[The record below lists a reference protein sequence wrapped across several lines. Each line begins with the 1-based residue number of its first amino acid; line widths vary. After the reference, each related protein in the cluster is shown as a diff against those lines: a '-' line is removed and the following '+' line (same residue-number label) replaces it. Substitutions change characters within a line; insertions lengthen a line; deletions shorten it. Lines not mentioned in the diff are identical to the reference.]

1 MWVACFDWACRRW
14 DVAAPGIEPAGQGHC
29 LSRVCATAA
38 LTWGVTPPPALPPGT
53 RRQGD
58 AVIFCRGMPL
68 FMAGSVGQSAFV
80 ITATFWSH
88 GRATVSPGQ
97 ITDHRGW
104 GHQGT
109 FCKARPGL
117 ALLHEPIFHIFE
129 DAFVTFPS
137 NRGHLIFCRAVT
149 LKRTGPAGL
158 P

>member
-1 MWVACFDWACRRW
+1 MWVACFDWACRRL

-88 GRATVSPGQ
+88 GRATVSPGR
-97 ITDHRGW
+97 ITECAG
-104 GHQGT
+104 GGT
-109 FCKARPGL
+109 
-117 ALLHEPIFHIFE
+117 
-129 DAFVTFPS
+129 
-137 NRGHLIFCRAVT
+137 RGHFAKHVQDWRCSMSPFSIYLKTLLSHFHLIEDIWSFAEQWH
-149 LKRTGPAGL
+149 
-158 P
+158 

>member
-1 MWVACFDWACRRW
+1 MPQIGCSSSRNRTSR
-14 DVAAPGIEPAGQGHC
+14 AGS
-29 LSRVCATAA
+29 LFESRVCHSGVNVGCHTSSSPSAGNEETGRRRHLLPWDA
-38 LTWGVTPPPALPPGT
+38 LIYGWECWAISICHNSNILE
-53 RRQGD
+53 
-58 AVIFCRGMPL
+58 
-68 FMAGSVGQSAFV
+68 S
-80 ITATFWSH
+80 
-88 GRATVSPGQ
+88 RACDGISRA
-97 ITDHRGW
+97 DHRVCWW

-158 P
+158 R